1 MSRTKDE
8 RGDWMQTA
16 SGRKIYVMSPRA
28 DDVEIRDIA
37 HALARICRFGGHV
50 KCEHYSVAQHSVLVS
65 QTCEPENAL
74 VGLLHDAAEAYIGDV
89 VRPLKYSLP
98 KYRELEA
105 RWNDAIDQAFRLR
118 FKLINLPEDVAIAD
132 KRLLSTERR
141 DLMSDGPQHD
151 LWNLRED
158 PLEETIEPW
167 DVVRSETAFWERFVE
182 VS

>member
-1 MSRTKDE
+1 MNE

-16 SGRKIYVMSPRA
+16 SGRKVYVLSPRA
-28 DDVEIRDIA
+28 EDVQIGDIA

-65 QTCEPENAL
+65 RACDPDNAL

-98 KYRELEA
+98 RYRELEVD
-105 RWNDAIDQAFRLR
+105 WNAAIQQRFRLGGR
-118 FKLINLPEDVAIAD
+118 LTILPEDVELAD

-151 LWNLRED
+151 LWDLREE
-158 PLEETIEPW
+158 PFEETIEPW
-167 DVVRSETAFWERFVE
+167 DVVHSETSFWHRFVE
-182 VS
+182 LS

>member
-1 MSRTKDE
+1 MNE

-16 SGRKIYVMSPRA
+16 SGRKVYVMSPRA
-28 DDVEIRDIA
+28 EDVFIWDIA

-65 QTCEPENAL
+65 RTCDPENAL

-98 KYRELEA
+98 KYRELEVK
-105 RWNDAIDQAFRLR
+105 WNRAIQRRFRLGGR
-118 FKLINLPEDVAIAD
+118 LTTLTEDVAVAD

-141 DLMSDGPQHD
+141 DLMSDGPQHE

-158 PLEETIEPW
+158 PLKETIEPW
-167 DVVRSETAFWERFVE
+167 DVVHSETAFWHRFVE
-182 VS
+182 LS